1 MAPAR
6 AAAQDGLP
14 EGRRRRPR
22 HRLRWT
28 ALGLAVVLVVL
39 VGLAGASIVP
49 ALRARDQLAAGQ
61 ALLTRARDRLLEGD
75 VAGANALFGSA
86 KEDFVR
92 ASEAAAAPFVGLWA
106 SFPLAGRSYD
116 ALRDL
121 ARIGELASAAG
132 EDLTA
137 AVRNLPGGLS
147 ALAPSAGSIRLHAVS
162 TLEPAVA
169 SAADKLRLAA
179 SLAEGLANEFVL
191 PALAGAGDT
200 ARDRLDE
207 ASHTALVADVM
218 LRALPEFAGVD
229 RPRRYFVALQN
240 PAELRGTGGFI
251 GSFSI
256 LTIDDGRLSLAP
268 FRSITTLPD
277 APPGELP
284 TPSHQFAHLYNQFGG
299 VGFWRNIN
307 MSPDAPSV
315 GAAIE
320 ALYRHVEGVNLDG
333 AIFVDPAV
341 LADMMQATGP
351 ITDAQTG
358 ITLSADEVVAFMTNG
373 AYESFPGPAR
383 KRLLGEV
390 AATVLDRFLQG
401 TDPVAA
407 LRALASAAG
416 GGHLVVH
423 AADPAV
429 QAAFAAAG
437 IDGSIGPVGG
447 DYLGVFL
454 ANAAG
459 NKVDYYLDPR
469 LSYHVNLGANGTASA
484 EASVSLANGAPA
496 GQQPSE
502 VLGPYGSNGL
512 EPGDTQWWV
521 ETFCAPG
528 CLLQAATEDGGPGSV
543 QPLRE
548 RGLPM
553 FRSFVRAN
561 AGGSATLGY
570 RFHISNAWRGD
581 VAGGTYEL
589 TLQAQP
595 TVRPF
600 RAEIAI
606 RAPDGMGVV
615 ATSAPMRVRGGLALW
630 SGTVEGKMTLWI
642 KFERPILGRIW
653 ARIWSLLTNR

>member
-1 MAPAR
+1 MAPVR
-6 AAAQDGLP
+6 AVPQDALP
-14 EGRRRRPR
+14 EGRRRPPRP
-22 HRLRWT
+22 RLRWT
-28 ALGLAVVLVVL
+28 VLGLAVVL
-39 VGLAGASIVP
+39 VGLAGASVVP
-49 ALRARDQLAAGQ
+49 ALRTRDQLEAGQ
-61 ALLTRARDRLLEGD
+61 ALLGRARDRLLEGD
-75 VAGANALFGSA
+75 VAEAKALFGSA

-92 ASEAAAAPFVGLWA
+92 ASGAATVPLVRLWA
-106 SFPLAGRSYD
+106 SVPLVGRSYD

-137 AVRNLPGGLS
+137 AVGNLPGGLS
-147 ALAPSAGSIRLHAVS
+147 ALAPSAGSIRLQAVG
-162 TLEPAVA
+162 TLKPAVA
-169 SAADKLRLAA
+169 SAATRLRLAA
-179 SLAEGLANEFVL
+179 SLAEGLANVFVL
-191 PALAGAGDT
+191 PALAGAGDM

-207 ASHTALVADVM
+207 ASRTALAIDAI
-218 LRALPEFAGVD
+218 LRALPEFVGVD
-229 RPRRYFVALQN
+229 RPRRYFVAMQN

-251 GSFSI
+251 GSYSL

-277 APPGELP
+277 AAPGVMP
-284 TPSHQFAHLYNQFGG
+284 TPSRQFGHLYDEFGG

-307 MSPDAPSV
+307 MSPDTPTV

-320 ALYRHVEGVNLDG
+320 ALYRHIEGMSLDG
-333 AIFVDPAV
+333 TIFVDPAV
-341 LADMMQATGP
+341 LAYMVQATGP
-351 ITDAQTG
+351 ITEAQTG
-358 ITLSADEVVAFMTNG
+358 ITLSADEVVPFMTNG
-373 AYESFPGPAR
+373 AYESFPGTAR
-383 KRLLGEV
+383 KRVLGEA
-390 AATVLDRFLQG
+390 AATILGRFLQG

-416 GGHLVVH
+416 EGHLVVH

-429 QAAFAAAG
+429 ERAFAAAG
-437 IDGSIGPVGG
+437 IDGSIGAGGG
-447 DYLGVFL
+447 DYLAIFL
-454 ANAAG
+454 TNAAG
-459 NKVDYYLDPR
+459 NKVDYYLEPR
-469 LSYHVNLGANGTASA
+469 LSYHVILGADGTASA
-484 EASVSLANGAPA
+484 EASVGLANGAPA

-502 VLGPYGSNGL
+502 VLGPYGSIGL

-528 CLLQAATEDGGPGSV
+528 CLLQQATEDGGPGSV

-561 AGGSATLGY
+561 AGETSTLGY
-570 RFHISNAWRGD
+570 RFNNPNAWRGD
-581 VAGGTYEL
+581 DAGGTYEL

-595 TVRPF
+595 TIRPV

-630 SGTVEGKMTLWI
+630 RGTVEGKMTLWV

-653 ARIWSLLTNR
+653 ARLWSLLPNR

>member
-1 MAPAR
+1 V
-6 AAAQDGLP
+6 
-14 EGRRRRPR
+14 
-22 HRLRWT
+22 
-28 ALGLAVVLVVL
+28 LGLAVVLV
-39 VGLAGASIVP
+39 GLGGASVVP
-49 ALRARDQLAAGQ
+49 ALRARDGLEVGQ
-61 ALLTRARDRLLEGD
+61 ELLGRARDRLLEGD
-75 VAGANALFGSA
+75 VAEAEVLFGSA

-92 ASEAAAAPFVGLWA
+92 ASGAATVPLMGLWA
-106 SFPLAGRSYD
+106 SVPFVGRSYD

-121 ARIGELASAAG
+121 ARIGELASTAG

-137 AVRNLPGGLS
+137 AIGNLPGGLS
-147 ALAPSAGSIRLHAVS
+147 ALAPSAGSIRLQAVR

-169 SAADKLRLAA
+169 SAATRLRLAA
-179 SLAEGLANEFVL
+179 SLAEGLANVIVL

-207 ASHTALVADVM
+207 ASRTALAADAI

-229 RPRRYFVALQN
+229 RPRRYFVAMQN

-251 GSFSI
+251 GSYSI
-256 LTIDDGRLSLAP
+256 LTIDDGKLSLAP
-268 FRSITTLPD
+268 FRSIATLPD
-277 APPGELP
+277 VPPRGIP
-284 TPSHQFAHLYNQFGG
+284 TPSRQFARLYDEFGG

-307 MSPDAPSV
+307 MSPDTPTV
-315 GAAIE
+315 GTAIE
-320 ALYRHVEGVNLDG
+320 ALYRHVESVDLDG
-333 AIFVDPAV
+333 TIFVDPAV
-341 LADMMQATGP
+341 LAYMVQATGP
-351 ITDAQTG
+351 ITDALTG
-358 ITLSADEVVAFMTNG
+358 ITLSANEVVAFMTHE
-373 AYESFPGPAR
+373 AYESFPGAAR
-383 KRLLGEV
+383 KRLLGE
-390 AATVLDRFLQG
+390 AAAAVLGWFLQG

-407 LRALASAAG
+407 LRALGSAAG
-416 GGHLVVH
+416 EGHLVVH

-429 QAAFAAAG
+429 QGAFAAAG
-437 IDGSIGPVGG
+437 IDGSIGPGGG

-459 NKVDYYLDPR
+459 NKVDYYLNPR
-469 LSYHVNLGANGTASA
+469 LSYHVILGADGTASA

-512 EPGDTQWWV
+512 EPGDAQWWV

-528 CLLQAATEDGGPGSV
+528 CLLQEATEDGGPGSV

-548 RGLPM
+548 RRLPM

-561 AGGSATLGY
+561 AGETSTLGY
-570 RFHISNAWRGD
+570 RFHVPNAWRGD
-581 VAGGTYEL
+581 EAGGTYEL

-595 TVRPF
+595 TVRPV

-606 RAPDGMGVV
+606 RAPEGMGVV
-615 ATSAPMRVRGGLALW
+615 ATSAPMRVRGGLAQW
-630 SGTVEGKMTLWI
+630 RGTVEGKMTLWV

-653 ARIWSLLTNR
+653 ARLWSLLTKPVIRLG